1 MLDPLHIVQDGL
13 YVVSETEDLTSVA
26 CTVEVE
32 NVGAEATTASVSFQ
46 LLSADRGVVLKDE
59 TKSATIPADGT
70 YTFKLNMTVTKKLE
84 QWSIQSPAV
93 YWLNAFVTT
102 DKGDLADN
110 VTTLTGFRSTR
121 WDANAGFYLNGN
133 NFNLRGFSHHNS
145 MAGLGVVLS
154 DRIHLFRVQTSK
166 ALGANIWR
174 MR

>member
-1 MLDPLHIVQDGL
+1 MLNPLHIVQDGL

-32 NVGAEATTASVSFQ
+32 NFGAEATASVSFQ
-46 LLSADRGVVLKDE
+46 LLSTDRGVVFKDE
-59 TKSATIPADGT
+59 TQSATIPADGS
-70 YTFKLNMTVTKKLE
+70 YTFKLNMTVTEKLE
-84 QWSIQSPAV
+84 QWSIQSPTV
-93 YWLNAFVTT
+93 YWLNAFLITGK
-102 DKGDLADN
+102 DNLADN

-121 WDANAGFYLNGN
+121 WDANTGFYLNGN